1 MAIYENFFQTLGL
14 CLRHRKEWFITMAN
28 AKITGLGA
36 YIPEKVYDN
45 AYMESIVDTNDEWI
59 QRRTGIQERHISAD
73 NEYTTDMATKAAIK
87 AIENAGLTPEDI
99 DLIIVGTVTPDYF
112 TPSCACVVQNN
123 IGAVN
128 AAAFDINSAC
138 TGFVTGLITA
148 KQFIVSGMYK
158 NVLVVCADVLRNAT
172 DYIDRA
178 TCILFGDAA
187 GAAVLSATDEPGIIT
202 EAMGAD
208 GTGYKSITSLAIR
221 DDDEE
226 LEQRISK
233 RKETIRMA
241 GQAVMKFA
249 VKAMA
254 DASELVLEK
263 AGLTM
268 DDIALVV
275 PHQANYRIVDSAI
288 KRMGI
293 GEDKVFL
300 NLSKYGNTSGSCIPV
315 ALSQAVEQG
324 RAKKG
329 DKLILVGFGGGLTWG
344 ALIVQL

>member
-1 MAIYENFFQTLGL
+1 
-14 CLRHRKEWFITMAN
+14 MAN
-28 AKITGLGA
+28 AKIVGLGA

-59 QRRTGIQERHISAD
+59 TRRTGIKERHISAD
-73 NEYTTDMATKAAIK
+73 DEYTTDMATKASLK
-87 AIENAGLTPEDI
+87 AMESAGITAEEI
-99 DLIIVGTVTPDYF
+99 DLILLGTVTPDYF
-112 TPSCACVVQNN
+112 TPSCACVVQDN

-128 AAAFDINSAC
+128 AAAFDYNSAC
-138 TGFVTGLITA
+138 TGFVTGLIIA
-148 KQFIVSGMYK
+148 KQFIETGTYK
-158 NVLVVCADVLRNAT
+158 NILVVCADALSKAT
-172 DYIDRA
+172 DYKDRA

-187 GAAVLSATDEPGIIT
+187 GAAIVSASEDTGIIT
-202 EAMGAD
+202 TAMGAD
-208 GTGYKSITSLAIR
+208 GSSHKAITSLAFR
-221 DDDEE
+221 NDEEE

-233 RKETIRMA
+233 RKETIWMA

-254 DASELVLEK
+254 DASELVLNK

-293 GEDKVFL
+293 SKDKVFL
-300 NLSKYGNTSGSCIPV
+300 NLEQYGNTSASCIPV
-315 ALSQAVEQG
+315 ALTQAFEAGKV
-324 RAKKG
+324 KSG
-329 DKLILVGFGGGLTWG
+329 DKVILVGFGGGLTWG
-344 ALIVQL
+344 ALIVEL